1 MPKFGEFFVYSRIKM
16 EGDLIIFDGL
26 DALHQRYAVFDMHHG
41 ILKIYDYEEK
51 VVFCGDVQA
60 RPHK

>member
-1 MPKFGEFFVYSRIKM
+1 M

-41 ILKIYDYEEK
+41 ILQIYDYEEK
-51 VVFCGDVQA
+51 VVFCGHIQS
-60 RPHK
+60 RPNK